1 MSIVRYS
8 FKTFY
13 EGLPSPPSRTDL
25 SSTVIFR
32 GGDPSAADKENR
44 ARFRESNYRG
54 VAGNMFNIF
63 MAAEIPNRWKK
74 HRQPV
79 GRGRYN
85 VQANEITRFH
95 TMYYTVRAADSSNIS
110 TTPRP
115 PHHLPLSLSL
125 VFFPVSRYTRLQDEA
140 TVFSS
145 GNTIASVTN
154 NS

>member
-1 MSIVRYS
+1 M
-8 FKTFY
+8 
-13 EGLPSPPSRTDL
+13 
-25 SSTVIFR
+25 IFR

-115 PHHLPLSLSL
+115 PHHLPLSLSSSSPFH
-125 VFFPVSRYTRLQDEA
+125 VTRGCKDEA